1 MTRHL
6 HNLNEDQI
14 AMLRR
19 DLCADC
25 GMQALKP
32 GPRGGAGQNLLCERC
47 GAGFNVAFPRY
58 VIWAQ
63 RIRKER

>member
-1 MTRHL
+1 MTLHL

-25 GMQALKP
+25 GMQALKS
-32 GPRGGAGQNLLCERC
+32 GPRGSAGQNLFYASAAARASMLLSR
-47 GAGFNVAFPRY
+47 AM
-58 VIWAQ
+58 
-63 RIRKER
+63 